1 MGLQTPQHT
10 HAQTFLQGL
19 LKGRK
24 YHAARLVLFVLACL
38 LISVAI
44 FLLSFSNPQAS
55 RTQQLA
61 ANMIQTEARAEVLLI
76 ASYDDA
82 DSATQMQRDALI
94 DLLNRSSVG
103 VDVEYLDVNAGSISR
118 DVNDASTY
126 GASLAT
132 SSWGQ
137 ALAKKMQDHGRYSA
151 VVCIDD
157 EALYYVEAVHEL
169 LFAQTPVVFVGV
181 SDASHAQRAFE
192 LGYATGV
199 MEVCDA
205 AGVVQAAKQMQPEA
219 KHLVVLTDN
228 TATGLGDRTQFEKA
242 ASTSGTDSSNNKAV
256 SISTS
261 DGSGTALSFGNLTV
275 DYLNASTMTRAELGK
290 QLSSASS
297 EDIIIYLDAT
307 ADAAGNAYNAS
318 QTAYFVSAAA
328 TQPVYAVGFGGV
340 GEGFVASTVVDY
352 EKAGER
358 AGEIVVMILNGTR
371 PADIPVETF
380 MSEGMVFDEQ
390 ALSSAGISTSA
401 LPASATLINQTGQV
415 GTNKIGAF
423 DSLRSI
429 FLPISL
435 LVLGIA
441 CIAAFVFLGY
451 RRTANEVA
459 EVVAQRNTLER
470 RFYTDSLTDMP
481 NMQWLTAYAASD
493 ASKRVR
499 SVLEVALLDLGDLD
513 ELHGVDTADAV
524 VKTLA
529 KRLNGID
536 SIFLVR
542 PNQSDF
548 LLGFDVDLQ
557 RGSAPLDEVER
568 VLRAPVK
575 VGESAIAVSSC
586 IGVLNR
592 ERGMSIEEM
601 VAGVDLAI
609 RQAEPTGAS
618 GEVVFYEN
626 DMRVA
631 EEHKYDITSLLKKAI
646 ANDDLSVLYQP
657 QIELDTNE
665 VVGYEALVR
674 LRGDKYPPEQF
685 IPIAEA
691 NGQIVELDRMVARK
705 VVQQLATWKKR
716 KQRIRPVSINFSYG
730 QLCDEDFVSY
740 LTTLLEEYGVA
751 RKLLRVDIKESLFV
765 NDMAKARSFVDE
777 LYKAGFG
784 IAIDGFGAGYTSI
797 PRVMQIPVDA
807 VKLDRSLTEGLLA
820 HVSDSAATPASAASV
835 VDAAPAE
842 SAASDVATGVTSA
855 TTNPGVSSAAE
866 ASSAAAM
873 PPSMS
878 AAATSAPD
886 TASGAAT
893 SAADE
898 AITSLINLV
907 HEAGKIVVVEGIETL
922 QQLEVC
928 RDKGCDVVQGF
939 FFSEPL
945 LPESVLRYKPPKI
958 SL

>member
-44 FLLSFSNPQAS
+44 FMLSFSNPQAS

-103 VDVEYLDVNAGSISR
+103 VDVEYLDVNAGSTSR
-118 DVNDASTY
+118 NVSDASTY

-199 MEVCDA
+199 MEACDA
-205 AGVVQAAKQMQPEA
+205 AGVVKAAKQMQPDA

-297 EDIIIYLDAT
+297 EDIIIYLDANT
-307 ADAAGNAYNAS
+307 DAAGNAYNAS

-340 GEGFVASTVVDY
+340 GEGFIASTVVDY

-380 MSEGMVFDEQ
+380 TSEGMVFDEQ
-390 ALSSAGISTSA
+390 ALSNAGISTSV
-401 LPASATLINQTGQV
+401 LPSGATLINQAGQAS
-415 GTNKIGAF
+415 TNKMSML

-499 SVLEVALLDLGDLD
+499 SVLEVALLDLDDLD
-513 ELHGVDTADAV
+513 KLHGVDTADVV

-542 PNQSDF
+542 PNRSDF

-575 VGESAIAVSSC
+575 VGESAIAVSPC

-609 RQAEPTGAS
+609 RQAEPTGAG

-631 EEHKYDITSLLKKAI
+631 EEHKYDISSLLKKAI

-657 QIELDTNE
+657 QIELATNE

-765 NDMAKARSFVDE
+765 NDMAKAKSFVDE

-784 IAIDGFGAGYTSI
+784 IAIDGFGAGYTSV
-797 PRVMQIPVDA
+797 PRVMHIPVDA

-820 HVSDSAATPASAASV
+820 HASDSSVLASATAD
-835 VDAAPAE
+835 VDE
-842 SAASDVATGVTSA
+842 V
-855 TTNPGVSSAAE
+855 SAAE
-866 ASSAAAM
+866 ASSASAA
-873 PPSMS
+873 PSSMS

-886 TASGAAT
+886 TASEAVT

-907 HEAGKIVVVEGIETL
+907 HEAGKIVVVEGVETL

>member
-44 FLLSFSNPQAS
+44 FMLSFSNPQAS

-103 VDVEYLDVNAGSISR
+103 VDVEYLDVNAGSTSR
-118 DVNDASTY
+118 NVSDASTY

-199 MEVCDA
+199 MEACDA
-205 AGVVQAAKQMQPEA
+205 AGGGQAAKQMQPDA

-242 ASTSGTDSSNNKAV
+242 ASTSGTDSSNNKTV

-297 EDIIIYLDAT
+297 EDIIIYLDANT
-307 ADAAGNAYNAS
+307 DAAGNAYNAS

-340 GEGFVASTVVDY
+340 GEGFIASTVVDY

-390 ALSSAGISTSA
+390 ALSNAGISTSA
-401 LPASATLINQTGQV
+401 LPASATLINQAGQAS
-415 GTNKIGAF
+415 TNKMSML

-499 SVLEVALLDLGDLD
+499 SVLEVALLDLDDLD
-513 ELHGVDTADAV
+513 KLHGVDTADVV

-542 PNQSDF
+542 PNRSDF

-575 VGESAIAVSSC
+575 VGESAIAVSPC

-609 RQAEPTGAS
+609 RQAEPTGAG

-631 EEHKYDITSLLKKAI
+631 EEHKYDISSLLKKAI

-657 QIELDTNE
+657 QIELATNE

-784 IAIDGFGAGYTSI
+784 IAIDGFGAGYTSV
-797 PRVMQIPVDA
+797 PRVMHIPVDA

-820 HVSDSAATPASAASV
+820 HASDSSVLASATAD
-835 VDAAPAE
+835 VDE
-842 SAASDVATGVTSA
+842 V
-855 TTNPGVSSAAE
+855 SAAE
-866 ASSAAAM
+866 ASSASAV
-873 PPSMS
+873 PSSMS

-886 TASGAAT
+886 TASEAVT

-907 HEAGKIVVVEGIETL
+907 HEAGKIVVVEGVETL

>member
-44 FLLSFSNPQAS
+44 FMLSFSNPQAS

-103 VDVEYLDVNAGSISR
+103 VDVEYLDVNAGSTSR
-118 DVNDASTY
+118 NVSNASTY

-199 MEVCDA
+199 MEACDA
-205 AGVVQAAKQMQPEA
+205 AGVVKAAKQMQPDA

-297 EDIIIYLDAT
+297 EDIIIYLDANT
-307 ADAAGNAYNAS
+307 DAAGNAYNAS

-340 GEGFVASTVVDY
+340 GEGFIASTVVDY

-380 MSEGMVFDEQ
+380 TSEGMVFDEQ
-390 ALSSAGISTSA
+390 ALSNAGISTSA
-401 LPASATLINQTGQV
+401 LPASATLINQAGQAS
-415 GTNKIGAF
+415 TNKMSML

-499 SVLEVALLDLGDLD
+499 SVLEVALLDLDDLD
-513 ELHGVDTADAV
+513 KLHGVETADVV

-542 PNQSDF
+542 PNRSDF
-548 LLGFDVDLQ
+548 LLGFDVDLR

-575 VGESAIAVSSC
+575 VGESAIAVSPC

-609 RQAEPTGAS
+609 RQAEPTGAG

-631 EEHKYDITSLLKKAI
+631 EEHKYDISSLLKKAI

-657 QIELDTNE
+657 QIELATNE

-730 QLCDEDFVSY
+730 QLCDEGFVSY

-784 IAIDGFGAGYTSI
+784 IAIDGFGAGYTSV
-797 PRVMQIPVDA
+797 PRVMHIPVDA

-820 HVSDSAATPASAASV
+820 HASDDAATPASA
-835 VDAAPAE
+835 E
-842 SAASDVATGVTSA
+842 SAADAAAVASSD
-855 TTNPGVSSAAE
+855 SSASDA
-866 ASSAAAM
+866 ASASNTDSAAA
-873 PPSMS
+873 
-878 AAATSAPD
+878 AN
-886 TASGAAT
+886 
-893 SAADE
+893 AADE
-898 AITSLINLV
+898 AITSLIDLV
-907 HEAGKIVVVEGIETL
+907 HEAGKIVVVEGVETL

-928 RDKGCDVVQGF
+928 RNKGCDVVQGF

-945 LPESVLRYKPPKI
+945 LPESVLRYKPQKI

>member
-1 MGLQTPQHT
+1 MGLKTPQHT

-38 LISVAI
+38 LISSAI
-44 FLLSFSNPQAS
+44 FMLSFSNPQAS

-103 VDVEYLDVNAGSISR
+103 VDVEYLDVNAGSTSR
-118 DVNDASTY
+118 NVNDASTY

-137 ALAKKMQDHGRYSA
+137 ALAKKMQEHGRYSA

-199 MEVCDA
+199 MEACDV
-205 AGVVQAAKQMQPEA
+205 AGVVQTAKQMQPEA
-219 KHLVVLTDN
+219 RHLIVLTDN

-242 ASTSGTDSSNNKAV
+242 ASTSGTDSSDNKAV
-256 SISTS
+256 SISTQ

-275 DYLNASTMTRAELGK
+275 DYLNASTMTRAELGR

-340 GEGFVASTVVDY
+340 GEGFIASTFIDY

-371 PADIPVETF
+371 PADIAVETLT
-380 MSEGMVFDEQ
+380 SEGMVFDEQ

-401 LPASATLINQTGQV
+401 LPAGATLINQTGQV
-415 GTNKIGAF
+415 STNKIGAF

-557 RGSAPLDEVER
+557 RGSAPLDEVEH

-575 VGESAIAVSSC
+575 VGESAIAVSPC

-657 QIELDTNE
+657 QIELATNE

-820 HVSDSAATPASAASV
+820 HASDSAATPASAASV

-842 SAASDVATGVTSA
+842 SAASDVATGVKSA

-866 ASSAAAM
+866 VSGAVAVSSSSSTASSASYTA
-873 PPSMS
+873 S
-878 AAATSAPD
+878 AAV
-886 TASGAAT
+886 T

-907 HEAGKIVVVEGIETL
+907 HEAGKIVVVEGVETL

>member
-38 LISVAI
+38 LISSAI
-44 FLLSFSNPQAS
+44 FMLSFSNPQAS

-103 VDVEYLDVNAGSISR
+103 VDVEYLDVNAGSTSR
-118 DVNDASTY
+118 NVNDASTY

-199 MEVCDA
+199 MEACDV
-205 AGVVQAAKQMQPEA
+205 AGVVQTAKQMQPEA

-340 GEGFVASTVVDY
+340 GEGFIASTFIDY

-371 PADIPVETF
+371 PADIAVETVT
-380 MSEGMVFDEQ
+380 SEGMVFDEQ

-401 LPASATLINQTGQV
+401 LPAGATLINQTGQV
-415 GTNKIGAF
+415 STNKIGAF

-513 ELHGVDTADAV
+513 ELHGIDTADAV

-568 VLRAPVK
+568 VLRSPVK
-575 VGESAIAVSSC
+575 VGESAIAVSPC

-657 QIELDTNE
+657 QIELATNE

-820 HVSDSAATPASAASV
+820 HVSDSSATPASA
-835 VDAAPAE
+835 E
-842 SAASDVATGVTSA
+842 SAADAAAVASSD
-855 TTNPGVSSAAE
+855 SSASDA
-866 ASSAAAM
+866 ASASNTDSAAA
-873 PPSMS
+873 
-878 AAATSAPD
+878 AN
-886 TASGAAT
+886 
-893 SAADE
+893 AADE
-898 AITSLINLV
+898 AITSLIDLV
-907 HEAGKIVVVEGIETL
+907 HEAGKIVVVEGVETL

-928 RDKGCDVVQGF
+928 RNKGCDVVQGF

-945 LPESVLRYKPPKI
+945 LPESVLRYKPQKI

>member
-1 MGLQTPQHT
+1 MGLKTPQHT

-24 YHAARLVLFVLACL
+24 YHATRLVLFVLACL
-38 LISVAI
+38 LISSAI
-44 FLLSFSNPQAS
+44 FMLSFSNPQAS

-103 VDVEYLDVNAGSISR
+103 VDVEYLDVNAGSTSR
-118 DVNDASTY
+118 NVNDASTY

-199 MEVCDA
+199 MEACDV
-205 AGVVQAAKQMQPEA
+205 AGVVQTAKQMQPEA
-219 KHLVVLTDN
+219 RHLIVLTDN

-242 ASTSGTDSSNNKAV
+242 ASTSGTDSSDNKAV
-256 SISTS
+256 SISTQ

-275 DYLNASTMTRAELGK
+275 DYLNASTMTRAELGR

-340 GEGFVASTVVDY
+340 GEGFIASTFIDY

-371 PADIPVETF
+371 PADIAVETVT
-380 MSEGMVFDEQ
+380 SEGMVFDEQ

-401 LPASATLINQTGQV
+401 LPAGATLINQTGQV
-415 GTNKIGAF
+415 STNKIGAF

-575 VGESAIAVSSC
+575 VGESAIAVSPC

-657 QIELDTNE
+657 QIELATNE

-820 HVSDSAATPASAASV
+820 HVSDSAASV

-842 SAASDVATGVTSA
+842 SAASDVATGVTSV

-866 ASSAAAM
+866 VSGAAAMSSSSSTASSASNTA
-873 PPSMS
+873 S
-878 AAATSAPD
+878 AAVTC
-886 TASGAAT
+886 
-893 SAADE
+893 AADE

-907 HEAGKIVVVEGIETL
+907 HEAGKIVVVEGVETL

>member
-44 FLLSFSNPQAS
+44 FMLSFSNPQAS

-103 VDVEYLDVNAGSISR
+103 VDVEYLDVNAGSTSR
-118 DVNDASTY
+118 NVSDASTY

-199 MEVCDA
+199 MEACDA
-205 AGVVQAAKQMQPEA
+205 AGVVKAAKQMQPDA

-297 EDIIIYLDAT
+297 EDIIIYLDANT
-307 ADAAGNAYNAS
+307 DAAGNAYNAS

-340 GEGFVASTVVDY
+340 GEGFIASTVVDY

-380 MSEGMVFDEQ
+380 TSEGMVFDEQ
-390 ALSSAGISTSA
+390 ALSNAGISTSV
-401 LPASATLINQTGQV
+401 LPSGATFINQAGQAS
-415 GTNKIGAF
+415 TNKMSVL

-499 SVLEVALLDLGDLD
+499 SVLEVALLDLDDLD
-513 ELHGVDTADAV
+513 KLHGVDTADVV

-542 PNQSDF
+542 PNRSDF

-575 VGESAIAVSSC
+575 VGESAIAVSPC

-609 RQAEPTGAS
+609 RQAEPTGAG

-631 EEHKYDITSLLKKAI
+631 EEHKYDISSLLKKAI

-657 QIELDTNE
+657 QIELATNE

-777 LYKAGFG
+777 LYKGGFG
-784 IAIDGFGAGYTSI
+784 IAIDGFGAGYTSV
-797 PRVMQIPVDA
+797 PRVMHIPVDA
-807 VKLDRSLTEGLLA
+807 VKLDRLLTEGLLA
-820 HVSDSAATPASAASV
+820 HASDSSVLASATAD
-835 VDAAPAE
+835 VDE
-842 SAASDVATGVTSA
+842 V
-855 TTNPGVSSAAE
+855 SAAE
-866 ASSAAAM
+866 ASSASAV
-873 PPSMS
+873 PSSMS

-886 TASGAAT
+886 TASEAVT

-907 HEAGKIVVVEGIETL
+907 HEAGKIVVVEGVETL

>member
-44 FLLSFSNPQAS
+44 FMLSFSNPQAS

-103 VDVEYLDVNAGSISR
+103 VDVEYLDVNAGSTSR
-118 DVNDASTY
+118 NVSNASTY

-137 ALAKKMQDHGRYSA
+137 ALAKKMQDHGRYSV

-199 MEVCDA
+199 MEACDA
-205 AGVVQAAKQMQPEA
+205 AGVVKAAKQMQPDA

-297 EDIIIYLDAT
+297 EDIIIYLDANT
-307 ADAAGNAYNAS
+307 DAAGNAYNAS

-340 GEGFVASTVVDY
+340 GEGFIASTVVDY

-390 ALSSAGISTSA
+390 ALSNAGISTSA
-401 LPASATLINQTGQV
+401 LPASATLINQAGQAS
-415 GTNKIGAF
+415 TNKMSML

-499 SVLEVALLDLGDLD
+499 SVLEVALLDLDDLD
-513 ELHGVDTADAV
+513 KLHGVDTADVV

-542 PNQSDF
+542 PNRSDF

-575 VGESAIAVSSC
+575 VGESAIAVSPC

-609 RQAEPTGAS
+609 RQAEPTGAG

-631 EEHKYDITSLLKKAI
+631 EEHKYDISSLLKKAI

-657 QIELDTNE
+657 QIELATNE

-784 IAIDGFGAGYTSI
+784 IAIDGFGAGYTSV
-797 PRVMQIPVDA
+797 PRVMHIPVDA

-820 HVSDSAATPASAASV
+820 HASDDAATPASA
-835 VDAAPAE
+835 E
-842 SAASDVATGVTSA
+842 SAADAASSD
-855 TTNPGVSSAAE
+855 SSASDA
-866 ASSAAAM
+866 ASASNTDSAAA
-873 PPSMS
+873 
-878 AAATSAPD
+878 AN
-886 TASGAAT
+886 
-893 SAADE
+893 AADE

>member
-1 MGLQTPQHT
+1 MCV
-10 HAQTFLQGL
+10 
-19 LKGRK
+19 R
-24 YHAARLVLFVLACL
+24 
-38 LISVAI
+38 
-44 FLLSFSNPQAS
+44 
-55 RTQQLA
+55 
-61 ANMIQTEARAEVLLI
+61 
-76 ASYDDA
+76 
-82 DSATQMQRDALI
+82 
-94 DLLNRSSVG
+94 
-103 VDVEYLDVNAGSISR
+103 
-118 DVNDASTY
+118 
-126 GASLAT
+126 
-132 SSWGQ
+132 
-137 ALAKKMQDHGRYSA
+137 
-151 VVCIDD
+151 
-157 EALYYVEAVHEL
+157 
-169 LFAQTPVVFVGV
+169 
-181 SDASHAQRAFE
+181 
-192 LGYATGV
+192 
-199 MEVCDA
+199 
-205 AGVVQAAKQMQPEA
+205 
-219 KHLVVLTDN
+219 
-228 TATGLGDRTQFEKA
+228 
-242 ASTSGTDSSNNKAV
+242 
-256 SISTS
+256 
-261 DGSGTALSFGNLTV
+261 
-275 DYLNASTMTRAELGK
+275 
-290 QLSSASS
+290 
-297 EDIIIYLDAT
+297 
-307 ADAAGNAYNAS
+307 
-318 QTAYFVSAAA
+318 
-328 TQPVYAVGFGGV
+328 
-340 GEGFVASTVVDY
+340 
-352 EKAGER
+352 
-358 AGEIVVMILNGTR
+358 
-371 PADIPVETF
+371 
-380 MSEGMVFDEQ
+380 
-390 ALSSAGISTSA
+390 
-401 LPASATLINQTGQV
+401 
-415 GTNKIGAF
+415 
-423 DSLRSI
+423 SLRW
-429 FLPISL
+429 
-435 LVLGIA
+435 
-441 CIAAFVFLGY
+441 
-451 RRTANEVA
+451 R
-459 EVVAQRNTLER
+459 
-470 RFYTDSLTDMP
+470 
-481 NMQWLTAYAASD
+481 W
-493 ASKRVR
+493 
-499 SVLEVALLDLGDLD
+499 LDLDDLD
-513 ELHGVDTADAV
+513 KLHGVDTADVV

-542 PNQSDF
+542 PNRSDF

-575 VGESAIAVSSC
+575 VGESAIAVSPC

-609 RQAEPTGAS
+609 RQAEPTGAG

-631 EEHKYDITSLLKKAI
+631 EEHKYDISSLLKKAI

-657 QIELDTNE
+657 QIELATNE

-784 IAIDGFGAGYTSI
+784 IAIDGFGAGYTSV
-797 PRVMQIPVDA
+797 PRVMHIPVDA

-820 HVSDSAATPASAASV
+820 HASDSSVLASATAD
-835 VDAAPAE
+835 VDE
-842 SAASDVATGVTSA
+842 V
-855 TTNPGVSSAAE
+855 SAAE
-866 ASSAAAM
+866 ASSASAV
-873 PPSMS
+873 PSSMS

-886 TASGAAT
+886 TASEAVT

-907 HEAGKIVVVEGIETL
+907 HEAGKIVVVEGVETL

>member
-44 FLLSFSNPQAS
+44 FMLSFSNPQAS

-103 VDVEYLDVNAGSISR
+103 VDVEYLDVNAGSTSR
-118 DVNDASTY
+118 NVSDASTY

-199 MEVCDA
+199 MEACDA
-205 AGVVQAAKQMQPEA
+205 AGVVQAAKQMQPDA

-297 EDIIIYLDAT
+297 EDIIIYLDANT
-307 ADAAGNAYNAS
+307 DAAGNAYNAS

-340 GEGFVASTVVDY
+340 GEGFIASTVVDY

-380 MSEGMVFDEQ
+380 TSEGMVFDEQ
-390 ALSSAGISTSA
+390 ALSNADISTSV
-401 LPASATLINQTGQV
+401 LPSGATLINQAGQAS
-415 GTNKIGAF
+415 TNKMSML

-499 SVLEVALLDLGDLD
+499 SVLEVALLDLDDLD
-513 ELHGVDTADAV
+513 KLHGVDTADVV

-542 PNQSDF
+542 PNRSDF

-575 VGESAIAVSSC
+575 VGESAIAVSPC

-609 RQAEPTGAS
+609 RQAEPTGAG

-631 EEHKYDITSLLKKAI
+631 EEHKYDISSLLKKAI

-657 QIELDTNE
+657 QIELATNE

-784 IAIDGFGAGYTSI
+784 IAIDGFGAGYTSV
-797 PRVMQIPVDA
+797 PRVMHIPVDA

-820 HVSDSAATPASAASV
+820 HVSDDAATSASATAD
-835 VDAAPAE
+835 VDE
-842 SAASDVATGVTSA
+842 V
-855 TTNPGVSSAAE
+855 SAAE
-866 ASSAAAM
+866 ASSASAV
-873 PPSMS
+873 PSSMS

-886 TASGAAT
+886 TASEVVT

-907 HEAGKIVVVEGIETL
+907 HEAGKIVVVEGVETL

>member
-1 MGLQTPQHT
+1 MGLNTPQHT

-38 LISVAI
+38 LISSAI
-44 FLLSFSNPQAS
+44 FMLSFSNPQAS

-103 VDVEYLDVNAGSISR
+103 VDVEYLDVNASSTSR
-118 DVNDASTY
+118 NVNDASTY

-137 ALAKKMQDHGRYSA
+137 ALAKKMQEHGRYSA

-199 MEVCDA
+199 MEACDV
-205 AGVVQAAKQMQPEA
+205 AGVVQTAKQMQPEA
-219 KHLVVLTDN
+219 RHLIVLTDN

-242 ASTSGTDSSNNKAV
+242 ASTSGADSSDNKAV

-275 DYLNASTMTRAELGK
+275 DYLNASTMTRAELGR

-340 GEGFVASTVVDY
+340 GEGFIASTFIDY

-371 PADIPVETF
+371 PADIAVETVT
-380 MSEGMVFDEQ
+380 SEGMVFDEQ

-401 LPASATLINQTGQV
+401 LPAGATLINQTGQV
-415 GTNKIGAF
+415 STNKIGAF

-529 KRLNGID
+529 KRLNGVD

-575 VGESAIAVSSC
+575 VGESAIAVSPC

-657 QIELDTNE
+657 QIELATNE

-855 TTNPGVSSAAE
+855 TTNPGVSSTAE
-866 ASSAAAM
+866 ASSASAM
-873 PPSMS
+873 SSSSTASSASNTTS
-878 AAATSAPD
+878 AAV
-886 TASGAAT
+886 T

-907 HEAGKIVVVEGIETL
+907 HEAGKIVVVEGVETL

>member
-1 MGLQTPQHT
+1 M
-10 HAQTFLQGL
+10 
-19 LKGRK
+19 
-24 YHAARLVLFVLACL
+24 LFVLACL
-38 LISVAI
+38 LISIAI
-44 FLLSFSNPQAS
+44 FMLSFSNPQAS

-76 ASYDDA
+76 ASCDDA

-103 VDVEYLDVNAGSISR
+103 VDVEYLDVNAGSTSR
-118 DVNDASTY
+118 NVSDASTY

-199 MEVCDA
+199 MEACDA
-205 AGVVQAAKQMQPEA
+205 AGVVKAAKQMQPDA

-297 EDIIIYLDAT
+297 EDIIIYLDANT
-307 ADAAGNAYNAS
+307 DAAGNAYNAS

-340 GEGFVASTVVDY
+340 GEGFIASTVVDY

-380 MSEGMVFDEQ
+380 TSEGMVFDEQ
-390 ALSSAGISTSA
+390 ALSNAGISTSA
-401 LPASATLINQTGQV
+401 LPASATLINQAGQAS
-415 GTNKIGAF
+415 TNKMSML

-499 SVLEVALLDLGDLD
+499 SVLEVALLDLDDLD
-513 ELHGVDTADAV
+513 KLHGVETADVV

-542 PNQSDF
+542 PNRSDF
-548 LLGFDVDLQ
+548 LLGFDVDLR

-575 VGESAIAVSSC
+575 VGESAIAVSPC

-609 RQAEPTGAS
+609 RQAEPTGAG

-631 EEHKYDITSLLKKAI
+631 EEHKYDISSLLKKAI

-657 QIELDTNE
+657 QIELATNE

-730 QLCDEDFVSY
+730 QLCDEGFVSY

-784 IAIDGFGAGYTSI
+784 IAIDGFGAGYTSV
-797 PRVMQIPVDA
+797 PRVMHIPVDA

-820 HVSDSAATPASAASV
+820 HASDDAATPASA
-835 VDAAPAE
+835 E
-842 SAASDVATGVTSA
+842 SAADAAAVASSD
-855 TTNPGVSSAAE
+855 SSASDA
-866 ASSAAAM
+866 ASASNTDSAAA
-873 PPSMS
+873 
-878 AAATSAPD
+878 AN
-886 TASGAAT
+886 
-893 SAADE
+893 AADE
-898 AITSLINLV
+898 AITSLIDLV
-907 HEAGKIVVVEGIETL
+907 HEAGKIVVVEGVETL

-928 RDKGCDVVQGF
+928 RNKGCDVVQGF

-945 LPESVLRYKPPKI
+945 LPESVLRYKPQKI

>member
-44 FLLSFSNPQAS
+44 FMLSFSNPQAS

-103 VDVEYLDVNAGSISR
+103 VDVEYLDVNAGSTSR
-118 DVNDASTY
+118 NVSDASTY

-199 MEVCDA
+199 MEACDP

-290 QLSSASS
+290 RLSSASS
-297 EDIIIYLDAT
+297 EDIIIYLDAIT
-307 ADAAGNAYNAS
+307 DAAGNAYNAS

-340 GEGFVASTVVDY
+340 GEGFVASTVIDY

-380 MSEGMVFDEQ
+380 TSEGMVFDEQ
-390 ALSSAGISTSA
+390 ALSNAGISASA
-401 LPASATLINQTGQV
+401 LPAGATLINQAGQAS
-415 GTNKIGAF
+415 TNKMGTL

-435 LVLGIA
+435 LVLGVA

-481 NMQWLTAYAASD
+481 NMQWLTAYAAND
-493 ASKRVR
+493 ASKHVR

-513 ELHGVDTADAV
+513 ELHGADTADTV

-548 LLGFDVDLQ
+548 LLGFDIDLQ

-575 VGESAIAVSSC
+575 VGESAIAVNPC

-657 QIELDTNE
+657 QIELATNE

-685 IPIAEA
+685 IPVAEA

-820 HVSDSAATPASAASV
+820 HVSDSAVSAGVGAAADETPAGCTASNGT
-835 VDAAPAE
+835 
-842 SAASDVATGVTSA
+842 TGVTSP

-866 ASSAAAM
+866 VSGAAAMSSSSSTASSASNTA
-873 PPSMS
+873 S
-878 AAATSAPD
+878 AAVTC
-886 TASGAAT
+886 
-893 SAADE
+893 AADE
-898 AITSLINLV
+898 AITSLINMV
-907 HEAGKIVVVEGIETL
+907 HEAGKIVVVEGVETL

>member
-38 LISVAI
+38 LISIAI
-44 FLLSFSNPQAS
+44 FMLSFSNPQAS

-76 ASYDDA
+76 ASCDDA

-103 VDVEYLDVNAGSISR
+103 VDVEYLDVNAGSTSR
-118 DVNDASTY
+118 NVSDASTY

-199 MEVCDA
+199 MEACDA
-205 AGVVQAAKQMQPEA
+205 AGVVKAAKQMQPDA

-297 EDIIIYLDAT
+297 EDIIIYLDANT
-307 ADAAGNAYNAS
+307 DAAGNAYNAS

-340 GEGFVASTVVDY
+340 GEGFIASTVVDY

-380 MSEGMVFDEQ
+380 TSEGMVFDEQ
-390 ALSSAGISTSA
+390 ALSNAGISTSA
-401 LPASATLINQTGQV
+401 LPASATLINQAGQAS
-415 GTNKIGAF
+415 TNKMSML

-441 CIAAFVFLGY
+441 CIATFVFLGY

-499 SVLEVALLDLGDLD
+499 SVLEVALLDLDDLD
-513 ELHGVDTADAV
+513 KLHGVETADVV

-542 PNQSDF
+542 PNRSDF
-548 LLGFDVDLQ
+548 LLGFDVDLR

-575 VGESAIAVSSC
+575 VGESAIAVSPC

-609 RQAEPTGAS
+609 RQAEPTGAG

-631 EEHKYDITSLLKKAI
+631 EEHKYDISSLLKKAI

-657 QIELDTNE
+657 QIELATNE

-730 QLCDEDFVSY
+730 QLCDEGFVSY

-784 IAIDGFGAGYTSI
+784 IAIDGFGAGYTSV
-797 PRVMQIPVDA
+797 PRVMHIPVDA

-820 HVSDSAATPASAASV
+820 HASDDAATPASA
-835 VDAAPAE
+835 E
-842 SAASDVATGVTSA
+842 SAADAAAVASSD
-855 TTNPGVSSAAE
+855 SSASDA
-866 ASSAAAM
+866 ASASNTDSAAA
-873 PPSMS
+873 
-878 AAATSAPD
+878 AN
-886 TASGAAT
+886 
-893 SAADE
+893 AADE
-898 AITSLINLV
+898 AITSLIDLV
-907 HEAGKIVVVEGIETL
+907 HEAGKIVVVEGVETL

-928 RDKGCDVVQGF
+928 RNKGCDVVQGF

-945 LPESVLRYKPPKI
+945 LPESVLRYKPQKI

>member
-1 MGLQTPQHT
+1 MGLKTPQHT

-38 LISVAI
+38 LISSAI
-44 FLLSFSNPQAS
+44 FMLSFSNPQAS

-103 VDVEYLDVNAGSISR
+103 VDVEYLDVNAGSTSR
-118 DVNDASTY
+118 NVNDASTY

-199 MEVCDA
+199 MEACDV
-205 AGVVQAAKQMQPEA
+205 AGVVQTAKQMQPEA
-219 KHLVVLTDN
+219 RHLIVLTDN

-242 ASTSGTDSSNNKAV
+242 ASTSGTDSSDNKAV

-275 DYLNASTMTRAELGK
+275 DYLNASTMTRAELGR

-318 QTAYFVSAAA
+318 QTAYFISAAA

-340 GEGFVASTVVDY
+340 GEGFIASTFIDY

-371 PADIPVETF
+371 PADIAVETVT
-380 MSEGMVFDEQ
+380 SEGMVFDEQ

-401 LPASATLINQTGQV
+401 LPAGATLINQTGQV
-415 GTNKIGAF
+415 STNKIGAF

-513 ELHGVDTADAV
+513 ELHGVDTADVV

-575 VGESAIAVSSC
+575 VGESAIAVSPC

-657 QIELDTNE
+657 QIELATNE

-820 HVSDSAATPASAASV
+820 RVSDSAATPASAASV

-866 ASSAAAM
+866 TSGATAVSSSSSTASSASNTA
-873 PPSMS
+873 S
-878 AAATSAPD
+878 AAV
-886 TASGAAT
+886 T

-907 HEAGKIVVVEGIETL
+907 HEAGKIVVVEGVETM
-922 QQLEVC
+922 QQLEIC

>member
-44 FLLSFSNPQAS
+44 FMLSFSNPQAS

-103 VDVEYLDVNAGSISR
+103 VDVEYLDVNAGSTSR
-118 DVNDASTY
+118 NVSDASTY

-199 MEVCDA
+199 MEACDA
-205 AGVVQAAKQMQPEA
+205 AGVVQAAKQMQPDA

-297 EDIIIYLDAT
+297 EDIIIYLDANT
-307 ADAAGNAYNAS
+307 DAAGNAYNAS

-340 GEGFVASTVVDY
+340 GEGFIASTVVDY

-380 MSEGMVFDEQ
+380 TGEGMVFDEQ
-390 ALSSAGISTSA
+390 ALSNAGISTSV
-401 LPASATLINQTGQV
+401 LPSGATLINQAGQAS
-415 GTNKIGAF
+415 TNKMSVL

-499 SVLEVALLDLGDLD
+499 SVLEVALLDLDDLD
-513 ELHGVDTADAV
+513 KLHGVETADVV

-542 PNQSDF
+542 PNRSDF

-568 VLRAPVK
+568 VLRAPAK
-575 VGESAIAVSSC
+575 VGESAIAVSPC

-609 RQAEPTGAS
+609 RQAEPTGAG

-631 EEHKYDITSLLKKAI
+631 EEHKYDISSLLKKAI

-657 QIELDTNE
+657 QIELATNE

-784 IAIDGFGAGYTSI
+784 IAIDGFGAGYTSV
-797 PRVMQIPVDA
+797 PRVMHIPVDA

>member
-44 FLLSFSNPQAS
+44 FMLSFSNPQAS

-103 VDVEYLDVNAGSISR
+103 VDVEYLDVNAGSTSR
-118 DVNDASTY
+118 NVSNASTY

-199 MEVCDA
+199 MEACDA
-205 AGVVQAAKQMQPEA
+205 AGVVKAAKQMQPDA

-242 ASTSGTDSSNNKAV
+242 ASTSGTDSSNNKTV

-297 EDIIIYLDAT
+297 EDIIIYLDANT
-307 ADAAGNAYNAS
+307 DAAGNAYNAS

-340 GEGFVASTVVDY
+340 GEGFIASTVVDY

-380 MSEGMVFDEQ
+380 TSEGMVFDEQ
-390 ALSSAGISTSA
+390 ALSNAGISTSV
-401 LPASATLINQTGQV
+401 LPSGATFINQAGQAS
-415 GTNKIGAF
+415 TNKMSVL
-423 DSLRSI
+423 DSLRTI

-499 SVLEVALLDLGDLD
+499 SVLEVALLDLDDLD
-513 ELHGVDTADAV
+513 KLHGVDTADVV

-542 PNQSDF
+542 PNRSDF

-575 VGESAIAVSSC
+575 VGESAIAVSPC

-609 RQAEPTGAS
+609 RQAEPTGAG

-631 EEHKYDITSLLKKAI
+631 EEHKYDISSLLKKAI

-657 QIELDTNE
+657 QIELTTNE

-784 IAIDGFGAGYTSI
+784 IAIDGFGAGYTSV
-797 PRVMQIPVDA
+797 PRVMHIPVDA

-820 HVSDSAATPASAASV
+820 HASDDAATPASA
-835 VDAAPAE
+835 E
-842 SAASDVATGVTSA
+842 SAADAAAVASSD
-855 TTNPGVSSAAE
+855 SSASDAAL
-866 ASSAAAM
+866 ASNTDSAAA
-873 PPSMS
+873 
-878 AAATSAPD
+878 AN
-886 TASGAAT
+886 
-893 SAADE
+893 AADE
-898 AITSLINLV
+898 AITSLIDLV
-907 HEAGKIVVVEGIETL
+907 HEAGKIVVVEGVETL

-928 RDKGCDVVQGF
+928 RNKGCDVVQGF

-945 LPESVLRYKPPKI
+945 LPESVLRYKPQKI

>member
-38 LISVAI
+38 FISIAI
-44 FLLSFSNPQAS
+44 FMLSFSNPQAS

-103 VDVEYLDVNAGSISR
+103 VDVEYLDVNAGSTSR
-118 DVNDASTY
+118 NVSDASTY
-126 GASLAT
+126 GVSLAT

-199 MEVCDA
+199 MEACDA
-205 AGVVQAAKQMQPEA
+205 AGVVKAAKQMQPDA

-275 DYLNASTMTRAELGK
+275 DYLNASAMTRAELGK

-297 EDIIIYLDAT
+297 EDIIIYLDANT
-307 ADAAGNAYNAS
+307 DAAGNAYNAS

-340 GEGFVASTVVDY
+340 GEGFIASTVVDY

-390 ALSSAGISTSA
+390 ALSNAGISTSA
-401 LPASATLINQTGQV
+401 LPASATLINQAGQAS
-415 GTNKIGAF
+415 TNKMSML

-499 SVLEVALLDLGDLD
+499 SVLEVALLDLDDLD
-513 ELHGVDTADAV
+513 KLHGVDTADVV

-542 PNQSDF
+542 PNRSDF

-575 VGESAIAVSSC
+575 VGESAIAVSPC

-592 ERGMSIEEM
+592 ERGMPIEEM

-609 RQAEPTGAS
+609 RQAEPTGAG

-631 EEHKYDITSLLKKAI
+631 EEHKYDISSLLKKAI

-657 QIELDTNE
+657 QIELATNE

-784 IAIDGFGAGYTSI
+784 IAIDGFGAGYTSV
-797 PRVMQIPVDA
+797 PRVMHIPVDA

-820 HVSDSAATPASAASV
+820 HASDSAATPASAASV

-866 ASSAAAM
+866 TSGAAAVSSSSSTASSAFNTA
-873 PPSMS
+873 S
-878 AAATSAPD
+878 AAVTC
-886 TASGAAT
+886 
-893 SAADE
+893 AADE

-907 HEAGKIVVVEGIETL
+907 HEAGKIVVVEGVETL
-922 QQLEVC
+922 QQLEIC

>member
-44 FLLSFSNPQAS
+44 FMLSFSNPQAS

-103 VDVEYLDVNAGSISR
+103 VDVEYLDVNAGSTSR
-118 DVNDASTY
+118 NVSDASTY

-199 MEVCDA
+199 MEACDA
-205 AGVVQAAKQMQPEA
+205 AGVVQAAKQMQPDA

-340 GEGFVASTVVDY
+340 GEGFIASTFIDY

-371 PADIPVETF
+371 PADIAVEAVT
-380 MSEGMVFDEQ
+380 SEGMVFDEQ
-390 ALSSAGISTSA
+390 ALSSAGISTSV
-401 LPASATLINQTGQV
+401 LPSGATLINQAGQAS
-415 GTNKIGAF
+415 TNKMSVL

-575 VGESAIAVSSC
+575 VGESAIAVSPC

-820 HVSDSAATPASAASV
+820 HVSDSATTPASAASV

-866 ASSAAAM
+866 VSGAAAMSSSSTASSA
-873 PPSMS
+873 SN
-878 AAATSAPD
+878 
-886 TASGAAT
+886 TASAVVA

-907 HEAGKIVVVEGIETL
+907 HEAGKIVVVEGVETM

>member
-44 FLLSFSNPQAS
+44 FMLSFSNPQAS
-55 RTQQLA
+55 RTQQLV

-103 VDVEYLDVNAGSISR
+103 VDVEYLDVNAGSTSR
-118 DVNDASTY
+118 NVSNASTY

-199 MEVCDA
+199 MEACDA
-205 AGVVQAAKQMQPEA
+205 AGVVKAAKQMQPDA

-297 EDIIIYLDAT
+297 EDIIIYLDANT
-307 ADAAGNAYNAS
+307 DAAGNAYNAS

-340 GEGFVASTVVDY
+340 GEGFIASTVVDY

-390 ALSSAGISTSA
+390 ALSNAGISTSA
-401 LPASATLINQTGQV
+401 LPASATLINQAGQAS
-415 GTNKIGAF
+415 TNKMSML

-499 SVLEVALLDLGDLD
+499 SVLEVALLDLDDLD
-513 ELHGVDTADAV
+513 KLHGVDTADVV

-542 PNQSDF
+542 PNRSDF

-575 VGESAIAVSSC
+575 VGESAIAVSPC

-609 RQAEPTGAS
+609 RQAEPTGAG

-631 EEHKYDITSLLKKAI
+631 EEHKYDISSLLKKAI

-657 QIELDTNE
+657 QIELATNE

-784 IAIDGFGAGYTSI
+784 IAIDGFGAGYTSV
-797 PRVMQIPVDA
+797 PRVMHIPVDA

-820 HVSDSAATPASAASV
+820 HASDDAATPASA
-835 VDAAPAE
+835 E
-842 SAASDVATGVTSA
+842 SAADAASSD
-855 TTNPGVSSAAE
+855 SSASDA
-866 ASSAAAM
+866 ASASNTDSAAA
-873 PPSMS
+873 
-878 AAATSAPD
+878 AN
-886 TASGAAT
+886 
-893 SAADE
+893 AADE

>member
-44 FLLSFSNPQAS
+44 FMLSFSNPQAS

-118 DVNDASTY
+118 NVNDASTY

-181 SDASHAQRAFE
+181 SDASHVQRAFE

-199 MEVCDA
+199 MEACDA
-205 AGVVQAAKQMQPEA
+205 AGVVQAAKQMQPDA

-242 ASTSGTDSSNNKAV
+242 SSTSGTDSSNNKAV

-297 EDIIIYLDAT
+297 EDIIIYLDANT
-307 ADAAGNAYNAS
+307 DAAGNAYNAS

-340 GEGFVASTVVDY
+340 GEGFIASTVVDY

-390 ALSSAGISTSA
+390 ALSNAGISTSA
-401 LPASATLINQTGQV
+401 LPASATLINQAGQAS
-415 GTNKIGAF
+415 TNKMSML

-499 SVLEVALLDLGDLD
+499 SVLEVALLDLDDLD
-513 ELHGVDTADAV
+513 KLHGVDTADVV

-542 PNQSDF
+542 PNRSDF
-548 LLGFDVDLQ
+548 LLGFDVDLR

-575 VGESAIAVSSC
+575 VGESAIAVSPC

-609 RQAEPTGAS
+609 RQAEPTGAG

-631 EEHKYDITSLLKKAI
+631 EEHKYDISSLLKKAI

-657 QIELDTNE
+657 QIELATNE

-784 IAIDGFGAGYTSI
+784 IAIDGFGAGYTSV
-797 PRVMQIPVDA
+797 PRVMHIPVDA

-820 HVSDSAATPASAASV
+820 HASDSSVLASATAD
-835 VDAAPAE
+835 VDE
-842 SAASDVATGVTSA
+842 V
-855 TTNPGVSSAAE
+855 SAAE
-866 ASSAAAM
+866 ASSASAV
-873 PPSMS
+873 PSSMS

-886 TASGAAT
+886 TASEAVT

-907 HEAGKIVVVEGIETL
+907 HEAGKIVVVEGVETL

>member
-1 MGLQTPQHT
+1 MGLKTPQHT

-38 LISVAI
+38 LISSAI
-44 FLLSFSNPQAS
+44 FMLSFSNPQAS

-103 VDVEYLDVNAGSISR
+103 VDVEYLDVNAGSTSR
-118 DVNDASTY
+118 NVNDASTY

-137 ALAKKMQDHGRYSA
+137 ALAKKMQEHGRYSA

-181 SDASHAQRAFE
+181 SDASHAQRALE

-199 MEVCDA
+199 MEACDV
-205 AGVVQAAKQMQPEA
+205 AGVVQTAKQMQPEA
-219 KHLVVLTDN
+219 RHLIVLTDN

-242 ASTSGTDSSNNKAV
+242 ASTSGTDSSDNKAV
-256 SISTS
+256 SISTQ

-275 DYLNASTMTRAELGK
+275 DYLNASTMTRAELGR

-340 GEGFVASTVVDY
+340 GEGFIASTFIDY

-371 PADIPVETF
+371 PADIAVETVT
-380 MSEGMVFDEQ
+380 SEGMVFDEQ

-401 LPASATLINQTGQV
+401 LPAGATLINQTGQV
-415 GTNKIGAF
+415 STNKIGAF

-568 VLRAPVK
+568 VLRTPVK
-575 VGESAIAVSSC
+575 VGESAIAVSPC

-609 RQAEPTGAS
+609 RQAEPTGAG

-657 QIELDTNE
+657 QIELATNE

-751 RKLLRVDIKESLFV
+751 RKLLRVDVKESLLV
-765 NDMAKARSFVDE
+765 NDMAKAKRFIDE
-777 LYKAGFG
+777 LYQAGFG

-820 HVSDSAATPASAASV
+820 HASDSAATPASAASV

-866 ASSAAAM
+866 VSGASAA
-873 PPSMS
+873 PSSMS

-907 HEAGKIVVVEGIETL
+907 HEAGKIVVVEGVETL

>member
-1 MGLQTPQHT
+1 M
-10 HAQTFLQGL
+10 
-19 LKGRK
+19 
-24 YHAARLVLFVLACL
+24 LFVLACL

-44 FLLSFSNPQAS
+44 FMLSFSNPQAS

-103 VDVEYLDVNAGSISR
+103 VDVEYLDVNAGSTSR
-118 DVNDASTY
+118 NVSNASTY

-199 MEVCDA
+199 MEACDA
-205 AGVVQAAKQMQPEA
+205 AGVVKAAKQMQPDA

-275 DYLNASTMTRAELGK
+275 DYLNASAMTRAELGK

-297 EDIIIYLDAT
+297 EDIIIYLDANT
-307 ADAAGNAYNAS
+307 DAAGNAYNAS

-340 GEGFVASTVVDY
+340 GEGFIASTVVDY

-390 ALSSAGISTSA
+390 ALSNAGISTSA
-401 LPASATLINQTGQV
+401 LPASATLINQAGQAS
-415 GTNKIGAF
+415 TNKMSML

-499 SVLEVALLDLGDLD
+499 SVLEVALLDLDDLD
-513 ELHGVDTADAV
+513 KLHGVDTADVV

-542 PNQSDF
+542 PNRSDF

-575 VGESAIAVSSC
+575 VGESAIAVSPC

-609 RQAEPTGAS
+609 RQAEPTGAG

-631 EEHKYDITSLLKKAI
+631 EEHKYDISSLLKKAI

-657 QIELDTNE
+657 QIELATNE

-765 NDMAKARSFVDE
+765 NDIAKARSFVDE

-784 IAIDGFGAGYTSI
+784 IAIDGFGAGYTSV
-797 PRVMQIPVDA
+797 PRVMHIPVDA

-820 HVSDSAATPASAASV
+820 HASDSSVLASATAD
-835 VDAAPAE
+835 VDE
-842 SAASDVATGVTSA
+842 V
-855 TTNPGVSSAAE
+855 SAAE
-866 ASSAAAM
+866 ASSASAV
-873 PPSMS
+873 PSSMS

-886 TASGAAT
+886 TASEAVT

-898 AITSLINLV
+898 AITSLIDLV
-907 HEAGKIVVVEGIETL
+907 HEAGKIVVVEGVETL

>member
-1 MGLQTPQHT
+1 MGLKTPQHT
-10 HAQTFLQGL
+10 HAQTSLQGL

-38 LISVAI
+38 LISSAI
-44 FLLSFSNPQAS
+44 FMLSFSNPQAS

-103 VDVEYLDVNAGSISR
+103 VDVEYLDVNAGSTSR
-118 DVNDASTY
+118 NVNDASTY

-199 MEVCDA
+199 MEACDV
-205 AGVVQAAKQMQPEA
+205 AGVVQTAKQMQPEA
-219 KHLVVLTDN
+219 RHLIVLTDN

-242 ASTSGTDSSNNKAV
+242 ASTSGTDSSDNKAV

-275 DYLNASTMTRAELGK
+275 DYLNASTMTRAELGR

-340 GEGFVASTVVDY
+340 GEGFIASTFIDY

-371 PADIPVETF
+371 PADIAVETVT
-380 MSEGMVFDEQ
+380 SEGMVFDEQ

-401 LPASATLINQTGQV
+401 LPAGATLINQTGQV
-415 GTNKIGAF
+415 STNKIGAF

-499 SVLEVALLDLGDLD
+499 SVLEVALLDLDDLD
-513 ELHGVDTADAV
+513 KLHGVDTADVV

-542 PNQSDF
+542 PNRSDF

-575 VGESAIAVSSC
+575 VGESAIAVSPC

-609 RQAEPTGAS
+609 RQAEPTGVS

-657 QIELDTNE
+657 QIELATNE

-820 HVSDSAATPASAASV
+820 HASDSAATPASAASV

-866 ASSAAAM
+866 TSGAAAVSSSSSTASSAFNTA
-873 PPSMS
+873 S
-878 AAATSAPD
+878 AAVTC
-886 TASGAAT
+886 
-893 SAADE
+893 AADE

-907 HEAGKIVVVEGIETL
+907 HEAGKIVVVEGVETL
-922 QQLEVC
+922 QQLEIC

>member
-1 MGLQTPQHT
+1 M
-10 HAQTFLQGL
+10 
-19 LKGRK
+19 
-24 YHAARLVLFVLACL
+24 
-38 LISVAI
+38 
-44 FLLSFSNPQAS
+44 
-55 RTQQLA
+55 
-61 ANMIQTEARAEVLLI
+61 
-76 ASYDDA
+76 
-82 DSATQMQRDALI
+82 
-94 DLLNRSSVG
+94 
-103 VDVEYLDVNAGSISR
+103 
-118 DVNDASTY
+118 
-126 GASLAT
+126 
-132 SSWGQ
+132 
-137 ALAKKMQDHGRYSA
+137 
-151 VVCIDD
+151 
-157 EALYYVEAVHEL
+157 
-169 LFAQTPVVFVGV
+169 
-181 SDASHAQRAFE
+181 
-192 LGYATGV
+192 
-199 MEVCDA
+199 
-205 AGVVQAAKQMQPEA
+205 
-219 KHLVVLTDN
+219 
-228 TATGLGDRTQFEKA
+228 
-242 ASTSGTDSSNNKAV
+242 
-256 SISTS
+256 
-261 DGSGTALSFGNLTV
+261 
-275 DYLNASTMTRAELGK
+275 
-290 QLSSASS
+290 
-297 EDIIIYLDAT
+297 
-307 ADAAGNAYNAS
+307 
-318 QTAYFVSAAA
+318 
-328 TQPVYAVGFGGV
+328 
-340 GEGFVASTVVDY
+340 
-352 EKAGER
+352 
-358 AGEIVVMILNGTR
+358 
-371 PADIPVETF
+371 
-380 MSEGMVFDEQ
+380 
-390 ALSSAGISTSA
+390 
-401 LPASATLINQTGQV
+401 
-415 GTNKIGAF
+415 
-423 DSLRSI
+423 
-429 FLPISL
+429 
-435 LVLGIA
+435 
-441 CIAAFVFLGY
+441 
-451 RRTANEVA
+451 
-459 EVVAQRNTLER
+459 
-470 RFYTDSLTDMP
+470 
-481 NMQWLTAYAASD
+481 
-493 ASKRVR
+493 
-499 SVLEVALLDLGDLD
+499 
-513 ELHGVDTADAV
+513 
-524 VKTLA
+524 KTLA

-575 VGESAIAVSSC
+575 VGESAIAVSPC

-866 ASSAAAM
+866 VSGAAAMSSSSTASSA
-873 PPSMS
+873 SN
-878 AAATSAPD
+878 
-886 TASGAAT
+886 TASAVVT

-907 HEAGKIVVVEGIETL
+907 HEAGKIVVIEGVETM

>member
-1 MGLQTPQHT
+1 MGLKTPQHT

-19 LKGRK
+19 LQGRK

-38 LISVAI
+38 LISSAI
-44 FLLSFSNPQAS
+44 FMFSFSNPQAS

-82 DSATQMQRDALI
+82 DSATQIQRDALI

-103 VDVEYLDVNAGSISR
+103 VDVEYLDVNAGSTSR
-118 DVNDASTY
+118 NVNDASTY

-199 MEVCDA
+199 MEACDV
-205 AGVVQAAKQMQPEA
+205 AGVVQTAKQMQPEA

-275 DYLNASTMTRAELGK
+275 DYLNASTMTRAELGR

-340 GEGFVASTVVDY
+340 GEGFIASTFIDY

-371 PADIPVETF
+371 PADIAVETVT
-380 MSEGMVFDEQ
+380 SEGMVFDEQ

-401 LPASATLINQTGQV
+401 LPAGATLINQTGQV
-415 GTNKIGAF
+415 SANKIGAF

-575 VGESAIAVSSC
+575 VGESAIAVSPC

-631 EEHKYDITSLLKKAI
+631 EEHKYDITSLLKKVI

-657 QIELDTNE
+657 QIELATNE

-866 ASSAAAM
+866 TSGATAVSSSLSTASSASNTA
-873 PPSMS
+873 S
-878 AAATSAPD
+878 AAV
-886 TASGAAT
+886 T

-907 HEAGKIVVVEGIETL
+907 HEAGKIVVVEGVETL

>member
-1 MGLQTPQHT
+1 MGLKTPQHT

-38 LISVAI
+38 LISSAI
-44 FLLSFSNPQAS
+44 FMLSFSNPQAS

-103 VDVEYLDVNAGSISR
+103 VDVEYLDVNAGSTSR
-118 DVNDASTY
+118 NVNDASTY

-137 ALAKKMQDHGRYSA
+137 ALAKKMQEHGRYSA

-199 MEVCDA
+199 MEACDVV
-205 AGVVQAAKQMQPEA
+205 GVVQTAKQMQPEA
-219 KHLVVLTDN
+219 RHLIVLTDN

-242 ASTSGTDSSNNKAV
+242 ASTSGADSSDNKAV

-261 DGSGTALSFGNLTV
+261 DGSGTALSFGNFTV
-275 DYLNASTMTRAELGK
+275 DYLNASTMTRAELGR

-340 GEGFVASTVVDY
+340 GEGFIASTFIDY

-371 PADIPVETF
+371 PADIAVETVT
-380 MSEGMVFDEQ
+380 SEGMVFDEQ

-401 LPASATLINQTGQV
+401 LPAGATLINQTGQV
-415 GTNKIGAF
+415 STNKIGAF

-529 KRLNGID
+529 KRLNGVD

-575 VGESAIAVSSC
+575 VGESAIAVSPC

-657 QIELDTNE
+657 QIELATNE

-855 TTNPGVSSAAE
+855 TTNPGVSSTAE
-866 ASSAAAM
+866 ASSASAM
-873 PPSMS
+873 SSSSTASSASNTTS
-878 AAATSAPD
+878 AAV
-886 TASGAAT
+886 T

-907 HEAGKIVVVEGIETL
+907 HEAGKIVVVEGVETL

>member
-44 FLLSFSNPQAS
+44 FMLSFSNPQAS

-103 VDVEYLDVNAGSISR
+103 VDVEYLDVNAGSTSR
-118 DVNDASTY
+118 NVSDASTY

-199 MEVCDA
+199 MEACDA
-205 AGVVQAAKQMQPEA
+205 AGVVQAAKQMQPDA

-242 ASTSGTDSSNNKAV
+242 ASTSGTDSSNNKTV

-297 EDIIIYLDAT
+297 EDIIIYLDANT
-307 ADAAGNAYNAS
+307 DAAGNAYNAS

-340 GEGFVASTVVDY
+340 GEGFIASTIVDY

-380 MSEGMVFDEQ
+380 TSEGMVFDEQ
-390 ALSSAGISTSA
+390 ALSNAGISTSV
-401 LPASATLINQTGQV
+401 LPSGATLINQAGQAS
-415 GTNKIGAF
+415 NKMSVL

-499 SVLEVALLDLGDLD
+499 SVLEVALLDLDDLD
-513 ELHGVDTADAV
+513 KLHGVETADVV

-542 PNQSDF
+542 PNRSDF

-575 VGESAIAVSSC
+575 VGESAIAVSPC

-609 RQAEPTGAS
+609 RQAEPTGAG

-631 EEHKYDITSLLKKAI
+631 EEHKYDISSLLKKAI

-657 QIELDTNE
+657 QIELATNE

-784 IAIDGFGAGYTSI
+784 IAIDGFGAGYTSV
-797 PRVMQIPVDA
+797 PRVMHIPVDA

-820 HVSDSAATPASAASV
+820 HASDDAATPASA
-835 VDAAPAE
+835 E
-842 SAASDVATGVTSA
+842 SAADAAAVASSD
-855 TTNPGVSSAAE
+855 SSASDA
-866 ASSAAAM
+866 ASASNTDSAAA
-873 PPSMS
+873 
-878 AAATSAPD
+878 AN
-886 TASGAAT
+886 
-893 SAADE
+893 AADE
-898 AITSLINLV
+898 AITSLIDLV
-907 HEAGKIVVVEGIETL
+907 HEAGKIVVVEGVETL

-928 RDKGCDVVQGF
+928 RNKGCDVVQGF

-945 LPESVLRYKPPKI
+945 LPESVLRYKPQKI

>member
-1 MGLQTPQHT
+1 MGLKTPQHT

-38 LISVAI
+38 LISSAI
-44 FLLSFSNPQAS
+44 FMLSFSNPQAS

-103 VDVEYLDVNAGSISR
+103 VDVEYLDVNAGSTSR
-118 DVNDASTY
+118 NVNDASTY

-199 MEVCDA
+199 MEACDV
-205 AGVVQAAKQMQPEA
+205 AGVVQTAKQMQPEA
-219 KHLVVLTDN
+219 RHLIVLTDN

-242 ASTSGTDSSNNKAV
+242 ASTSGADSSDNKAV

-275 DYLNASTMTRAELGK
+275 DYLNASTMTRAELGR

-340 GEGFVASTVVDY
+340 GEGFIASTFIDY

-371 PADIPVETF
+371 PADIAVETVT
-380 MSEGMVFDEQ
+380 SEGMVFDEQ

-401 LPASATLINQTGQV
+401 LPAGATLINQTGQV
-415 GTNKIGAF
+415 STNKIGAF

-575 VGESAIAVSSC
+575 VGESAIAVSPC

-657 QIELDTNE
+657 QIELATNE

-866 ASSAAAM
+866 VSGAAAMSSSSSTASSASNTA
-873 PPSMS
+873 S
-878 AAATSAPD
+878 AAVTC
-886 TASGAAT
+886 
-893 SAADE
+893 AADE

-907 HEAGKIVVVEGIETL
+907 HEAGKIVVVEGVETM

>member
-1 MGLQTPQHT
+1 MGLKTPQHT

-19 LKGRK
+19 LQGRK

-38 LISVAI
+38 LISSAI
-44 FLLSFSNPQAS
+44 FMFSFSNPQAS

-82 DSATQMQRDALI
+82 DSATQIQRDALI

-103 VDVEYLDVNAGSISR
+103 VDVEYLDVNAGSTSR
-118 DVNDASTY
+118 NVNDASTY

-199 MEVCDA
+199 MEACDV
-205 AGVVQAAKQMQPEA
+205 AGVVQTAKQMQPEA

-275 DYLNASTMTRAELGK
+275 DYLNASTMTRAELGR

-340 GEGFVASTVVDY
+340 GEGFIASAFIDY

-371 PADIPVETF
+371 PADIAVEAVT
-380 MSEGMVFDEQ
+380 SEGMVFDEQ

-401 LPASATLINQTGQV
+401 LPAGATLINQTGQV

-529 KRLNGID
+529 KCLNGID

-575 VGESAIAVSSC
+575 VGESAIAVSPC

-657 QIELDTNE
+657 QIELATNE

-784 IAIDGFGAGYTSI
+784 IAIDGFGAGYTSV
-797 PRVMQIPVDA
+797 PRVMHIPVDA

-820 HVSDSAATPASAASV
+820 HASDDAATPASAASV

-866 ASSAAAM
+866 VSGAAAMSSSSTASSA
-873 PPSMS
+873 SN
-878 AAATSAPD
+878 
-886 TASGAAT
+886 TASAVVT

-907 HEAGKIVVVEGIETL
+907 HEAGKIVVVEGVETM

>member
-1 MGLQTPQHT
+1 MGLKTPQHT

-38 LISVAI
+38 LISSAI
-44 FLLSFSNPQAS
+44 FMLSFSNPQAS

-103 VDVEYLDVNAGSISR
+103 VDVEYLDVNAGSTSR
-118 DVNDASTY
+118 NVNDASTY

-137 ALAKKMQDHGRYSA
+137 ALAKKMQEHGRYSA

-199 MEVCDA
+199 MEACDV
-205 AGVVQAAKQMQPEA
+205 AGVVQTAKQMQPEA
-219 KHLVVLTDN
+219 RHLIVLTDN

-242 ASTSGTDSSNNKAV
+242 ASTSGADSSDNKAV

-275 DYLNASTMTRAELGK
+275 DYLNASTMTRAELGR

-340 GEGFVASTVVDY
+340 GEGFIASTFIDY

-371 PADIPVETF
+371 PADIAVETLT
-380 MSEGMVFDEQ
+380 SEGMVFDEQ

-401 LPASATLINQTGQV
+401 LPAGATLINQTGQV
-415 GTNKIGAF
+415 STNKIGAF

-575 VGESAIAVSSC
+575 VGESAIAVSPC

-657 QIELDTNE
+657 QIELATNE

-866 ASSAAAM
+866 VSGAAAMSSSSSTASSASNTA
-873 PPSMS
+873 S
-878 AAATSAPD
+878 AAVTC
-886 TASGAAT
+886 
-893 SAADE
+893 AADE

-907 HEAGKIVVVEGIETL
+907 HEAGKIVVVEGVETL